1 LESVEAEAAASRRRN
16 NQKLDNLVKQNKRDI
31 IIAAKERVKLNDDWI
46 ENVSTVKYLGA
57 KVMSHGSDEEE
68 VEVRVAKAT
77 GTFVS
82 HSGIWRNLY
91 FPLDLKIRLFNVR
104 ILSILL
110 YGCESWKV
118 TKKILRN
125 VRGFTA
131 RCYARMINQ
140 NYVEM
145 NDVLDKINVINMIEK
160 RRWKWLGHV
169 IRMDRTRNPHK
180 CLSILDYSPGSL
192 LAHLPLNIRDE
203 YNRSLAANNRT
214 DWMRVTFLD
223 RISLNT
229 QCP

>member
-1 LESVEAEAAASRRRN
+1 
-16 NQKLDNLVKQNKRDI
+16 
-31 IIAAKERVKLNDDWI
+31 
-46 ENVSTVKYLGA
+46 
-57 KVMSHGSDEEE
+57 
-68 VEVRVAKAT
+68 
-77 GTFVS
+77 
-82 HSGIWRNLY
+82 
-91 FPLDLKIRLFNVR
+91 
-104 ILSILL
+104 
-110 YGCESWKV
+110 
-118 TKKILRN
+118 
-125 VRGFTA
+125 
-131 RCYARMINQ
+131 MINQ

-192 LAHLPLNIRDE
+192 LAHLPRNFRDE

-214 DWMRVTFLD
+214 DWMRVIFLD